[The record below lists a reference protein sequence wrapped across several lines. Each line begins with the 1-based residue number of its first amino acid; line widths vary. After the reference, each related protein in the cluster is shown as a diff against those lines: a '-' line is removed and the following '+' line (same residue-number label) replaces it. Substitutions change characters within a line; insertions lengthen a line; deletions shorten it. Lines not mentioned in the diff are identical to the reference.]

1 MKSGINFQGKFN
13 AILQKH
19 APANISLPKELSELL
34 DISMD
39 STYRR
44 LRNETEYT
52 INEVATISRH
62 FGIPFEALLHEE
74 NGLVT
79 FKVNILNNDIDSYLK
94 YLQNILVNIEKL
106 SHFEDAQII
115 IAAEDIP
122 VFYHFIEPKLMQFK
136 MIYWLKSLMNVT
148 DFQYVNF
155 ESIVIPESIIQTA
168 KQINNYYKKISST
181 EIWTNET
188 ILSTLKQIKFYW
200 DAGFFG
206 KPESAFDVLA
216 DFETVIKGI
225 QRNAETGFKFSGN
238 GNMSRTKFQFYVS
251 DVMIGT
257 NSILTKTANF
267 SATYISYSTFNFMQT
282 TNANF
287 NAQNEQW
294 LGNILSKSNLL
305 SGVSEKQR
313 NQFFKNIHKQIQEMK
328 VYFEN
333 N

>member
-1 MKSGINFQGKFN
+1 MKNAINFQERFN
-13 AILQKH
+13 QILH
-19 APANISLPKELSELL
+19 EHVPSNLSIAREISELL
-34 DISMD
+34 DISLD

-52 INEVATISRH
+52 FNEVVTISNH
-62 FGIPFEALLHEE
+62 FRIPFESLG
-74 NGLVT
+74 NNQNNLVT
-79 FKVNILNNDIDSYLK
+79 FKINVLNNDIDSYLK
-94 YLQNILVNIEKL
+94 YLQNILVNIERL
-106 SHFEDAQII
+106 SQIEDSRIT

-122 VFYHFIEPKLMQFK
+122 VFYHFIAPKLMQFK

-148 DFQYVNF
+148 DFQYTNF
-155 ESIVIPESIIQTA
+155 ESIVIPDEIITTA
-168 KQINNYYKKISST
+168 KEINHYYEKIDST

-200 DAGFFG
+200 DAGFFSQ
-206 KPESAFDVLA
+206 PETAFGILE
-216 DFETVIKGI
+216 DFEGI
-225 QRNAETGFKFSGN
+225 IRNIQKNADIGFKYSQN
-238 GNMSRTKFQFYVS
+238 GTMSKTKFQFFVS

-257 NSILTKTANF
+257 NSILAKTNAF

-282 TNANF
+282 TNEQF
-287 NAQNEQW
+287 NHQNENW
-294 LGNILSKSNLL
+294 LNNILSKSNLL

-313 NQFFKNIHKQIQEMK
+313 NQFFKNIHKQIQEMR